1 MKKPHNTRFS
11 FIILFVTAI
20 ILIGSHGS
28 ALAHK
33 VMIFAWVEGDTVFT
47 ESKFSGGKKVI
58 HAPVVIFDTDGKKLL
73 EGKTDNK
80 GEFSFKIPKVS
91 DLRIVLNAAM
101 GHKAEWTVPESEL
114 RDAGAIVEKK
124 SAPVPSGPIPV
135 GLSKEEVQ
143 KIVAEPSGQIPI
155 GLSKEEVQKIVE
167 DSLDKKLR
175 PIVRMM
181 TESKNTKPS
190 LTEIIGGIGYIF
202 GLMGIALYFISRGK
216 KR

>member
-1 MKKPHNTRFS
+1 MKKDHNIRSS
-11 FIILFVTAI
+11 FIILFLTSI
-20 ILIGSHGS
+20 ILISSHGP

-33 VMIFAWVEGDTVFT
+33 VMIFAWVEGNTVFT
-47 ESKFSGGKKVI
+47 ESKFSGGKKAI
-58 HAPVVIFDTDGKKLL
+58 NAPVVIFDKDGKKLL

-80 GEFSFKIPKVS
+80 GEFSFKIPKAS

-101 GHKAEWTVPESEL
+101 GHKAEWTVPESEI
-114 RDAGAIVEKK
+114 RKAGNIVEKK
-124 SAPVPSGPIPV
+124 SA
-135 GLSKEEVQ
+135 
-143 KIVAEPSGQIPI
+143 AEPSGQIGV
-155 GLSKEEVQKIVE
+155 GLNKEEIRKIVE

-181 TESKNTKPS
+181 AESKNNEPS

-202 GLMGIALYFISRGK
+202 GLMGVVLYFKNRRK

>member
-1 MKKPHNTRFS
+1 MKKRHNIRFS
-11 FIILFVTAI
+11 FIILFLSTMI
-20 ILIGSHGS
+20 IVSGSVN

-33 VMIFAWVEGDTVFT
+33 VTIFGWLEGDTVFT
-47 ESKFSGGKKVI
+47 ESKFSGGKKAI
-58 HAPVVIFDTDGKKLL
+58 NAPVVIFDKDGKKLL

-80 GEFSFKIPKVS
+80 GEFSFKIPKVT

-101 GHKAEWTVPESEL
+101 GHKAEWMIPESEI
-114 RDAGAIVEKK
+114 REAGPIVEKN
-124 SAPVPSGPIPV
+124 SAAEPSGPISV
-135 GLSKEEVQ
+135 
-143 KIVAEPSGQIPI
+143 

-181 TESKNTKPS
+181 TESKDTKPS

-202 GLMGIALYFISRGK
+202 GLMGVALYFKNRSK

>member
-1 MKKPHNTRFS
+1 MKKDHNIRFS
-11 FIILFVTAI
+11 FIILFLTAI
-20 ILIGSHGS
+20 ILIGSHVP

-47 ESKFSGGKKVI
+47 ESKFSGGKKAI
-58 HAPVVIFDTDGKKLL
+58 NAPVVIFDKDGKKLL

-80 GEFSFKIPKVS
+80 GEFSFKIPKVT

-101 GHKAEWTVPESEL
+101 GHKAEWTLPESEI
-114 RDAGAIVEKK
+114 RESGDIVEKK
-124 SAPVPSGPIPV
+124 SADETSGQIAV
-135 GLSKEEVQ
+135 GLSKEEVR
-143 KIVAEPSGQIPI
+143 
-155 GLSKEEVQKIVE
+155 KIVE

-175 PIVRMM
+175 PIVRMI

-190 LTEIIGGIGYIF
+190 LTEIIGGMGYIF
-202 GLMGIALYFISRGK
+202 GLMGVALYFKNRGK

>member
-1 MKKPHNTRFS
+1 MKKRHNTQFS

-20 ILIGSHGS
+20 ILIGAHGP

-47 ESKFSGGKKVI
+47 ESKFSGGKKAI
-58 HAPVVIFDTDGKKLL
+58 NAPVVIFDKDGKKLL

-80 GEFSFKIPKVS
+80 GEFSFKIPKLT

-101 GHKAEWTVPESEL
+101 GHKAEWTVPESEI
-114 RDAGAIVEKK
+114 REAGAIVEKK
-124 SAPVPSGPIPV
+124 SAPEPSGPIPV
-135 GLSKEEVQ
+135 GLSKEEVR
-143 KIVAEPSGQIPI
+143 
-155 GLSKEEVQKIVE
+155 KIVE

-181 TESKNTKPS
+181 TESKHTKPY

-202 GLMGIALYFISRGK
+202 GLMGIALYLISRRK
-216 KR
+216 KH

>member
-1 MKKPHNTRFS
+1 MKKGHNIRSS
-11 FIILFVTAI
+11 FIILFLTAI
-20 ILIGSHGS
+20 ILIGNHGP

-47 ESKFSGGKKVI
+47 ESKFSGGKKAINASVE
-58 HAPVVIFDTDGKKLL
+58 IFDKDGKKLL

-80 GEFSFKIPKVS
+80 GEFSFKIPKLT
-91 DLRIVLNAAM
+91 DLSIVLNAAM
-101 GHKAEWTVPESEL
+101 GHRAEWTIPESEI
-114 RDAGAIVEKK
+114 REASAIAEKK
-124 SAPVPSGPIPV
+124 SAAEPSGPIPV
-135 GLSKEEVQ
+135 GLSKEEVE
-143 KIVAEPSGQIPI
+143 KII
-155 GLSKEEVQKIVE
+155 E

-181 TESKNTKPS
+181 AESRNTKPS

-202 GLMGIALYFISRGK
+202 GLMGIALYFINRGK

>member
-1 MKKPHNTRFS
+1 MKKRHNTRFS
-11 FIILFVTAI
+11 FIILLLTAI
-20 ILIGSHGS
+20 ILIGSNVP

-47 ESKFSGGKKVI
+47 ESKFSGGKKVMN
-58 HAPVVIFDTDGKKLL
+58 APVVIFDKDGKKLL
-73 EGKTDNK
+73 EGTTDNK
-80 GEFSFKIPKVS
+80 GEFSFKIPKVT

-101 GHKAEWTVPESEL
+101 GHKAEWTVPETEI
-114 RDAGAIVEKK
+114 REAGNIAEKK
-124 SAPVPSGPIPV
+124 SAAETSVPISF
-135 GLSKEEVQ
+135 GLSKEEVR
-143 KIVAEPSGQIPI
+143 KIVD
-155 GLSKEEVQKIVE
+155 

-181 TESKNTKPS
+181 TESKNTKPA

-202 GLMGIALYFISRGK
+202 GLMGIALYFKNRSK

>member
-1 MKKPHNTRFS
+1 MKKGYNIRFS
-11 FIILFVTAI
+11 FIILFLTSI
-20 ILIGSHGS
+20 ILTGSHVP

-47 ESKFSGGKKVI
+47 ESKFSGGKKAI
-58 HAPVVIFDTDGKKLL
+58 NAPVVIFDKDGKKLL

-80 GEFSFKIPKVS
+80 GEFSFKIPKLT

-101 GHKAEWTVPESEL
+101 GHKAEWTVPESEI
-114 RDAGAIVEKK
+114 REVGNIVEKK
-124 SAPVPSGPIPV
+124 NAQVSGPI
-135 GLSKEEVQ
+135 G
-143 KIVAEPSGQIPI
+143 I
-155 GLSKEEVQKIVE
+155 GLSKEEVKKIVE

-181 TESKNTKPS
+181 TESKNNKPS

-202 GLMGIALYFISRGK
+202 GLMGVALYFISRGK

>member
-1 MKKPHNTRFS
+1 MKKRHNTRFS
-11 FIILFVTAI
+11 FIILFLTAI
-20 ILIGSHGS
+20 ILIGSHVP

-47 ESKFSGGKKVI
+47 ESKFSGGKKAI
-58 HAPVVIFDTDGKKLL
+58 NAPVVIFDKDGKKLL

-101 GHKAEWTVPESEL
+101 GHKAEWTVPESEI
-114 RDAGAIVEKK
+114 REAGAIAEKK
-124 SAPVPSGPIPV
+124 SARASGPIAV
-135 GLSKEEVQ
+135 
-143 KIVAEPSGQIPI
+143 

-202 GLMGIALYFISRGK
+202 GLMGVALYFINRGK

>member
-1 MKKPHNTRFS
+1 MKKGYNIRSS
-11 FIILFVTAI
+11 FIILFLTSI
-20 ILIGSHGS
+20 IITGSNVP

-47 ESKFSGGKKVI
+47 ESKFSGGKKAI
-58 HAPVVIFDTDGKKLL
+58 NAPVVIFDKDGKKLL

-80 GEFSFKIPKVS
+80 GEFSFKIPKAS

-101 GHKAEWTVPESEL
+101 GHKAEWTVPESEI
-114 RDAGAIVEKK
+114 READNIMEKK
-124 SAPVPSGPIPV
+124 KVAEPSGPTTV
-135 GLSKEEVQ
+135 GLSKEEV
-143 KIVAEPSGQIPI
+143 K
-155 GLSKEEVQKIVE
+155 KIVE

-175 PIVRMM
+175 PIVRMI
-181 TESKNTKPS
+181 TESKNNEPS

-202 GLMGIALYFISRGK
+202 GLMGVALYFINRRK

>member
-1 MKKPHNTRFS
+1 MKQPYNARLS
-11 FIILFVTAI
+11 FVILLLTGI
-20 ILIGSHGS
+20 ILIGSHVP

-58 HAPVVIFDTDGKKLL
+58 HAPVVIFDKDGKKLL

-80 GEFSFKIPKVS
+80 GEFSFKIPKIS
-91 DLRIVLNAAM
+91 DLRIVLNATM
-101 GHKAEWTVPESEL
+101 GHKAEWTVPESEV
-114 RDAGAIVEKK
+114 RESAAIVVNNN
-124 SAPVPSGPIPV
+124 APEPSGSIEV
-135 GLSKEEVQ
+135 GLSKEEVR
-143 KIVAEPSGQIPI
+143 
-155 GLSKEEVQKIVE
+155 KIVE

-181 TESKNTKPS
+181 TESKNTKPT
-190 LTEIIGGIGYIF
+190 LTEIFGGIGYIF
-202 GLMGIALYFISRGK
+202 GLMGVALYFMSRGK

>member
-1 MKKPHNTRFS
+1 MKKGHNVRFS
-11 FIILFVTAI
+11 FIIPFLTAI

-47 ESKFSGGKKVI
+47 ESKFSGGKKAI
-58 HAPVVIFDTDGKKLL
+58 NAPVVIFDKDGKKLL

-80 GEFSFKIPKVS
+80 GEFSFKIPKVT

-101 GHKAEWTVPESEL
+101 GHKAEWTIPESEI
-114 RDAGAIVEKK
+114 RESGDIVEKK
-124 SAPVPSGPIPV
+124 SADETSGPIAV
-135 GLSKEEVQ
+135 GLSKEEVR
-143 KIVAEPSGQIPI
+143 
-155 GLSKEEVQKIVE
+155 KIVE
-167 DSLDKKLR
+167 YSLDKKLR

-202 GLMGIALYFISRGK
+202 GLMGVALYFMNRGK

>member
-1 MKKPHNTRFS
+1 MKKRYNTRFS
-11 FIILFVTAI
+11 FSILFLTAI
-20 ILIGSHGS
+20 ILIGSNGP

-33 VMIFAWVEGDTVFT
+33 VIIFAWVEGDTVFT
-47 ESKFSGGKKVI
+47 ESKFSGGKKAI
-58 HAPVVIFDTDGKKLL
+58 NAPVVIFDKDGKKLL

-80 GEFSFKIPKVS
+80 GEFSFKIPKVT
-91 DLRIVLNAAM
+91 DLKIVLNATM
-101 GHKAEWTVPESEL
+101 GHKAEWMIPESEI
-114 RDAGAIVEKK
+114 REAGPIVEKK
-124 SAPVPSGPIPV
+124 SAAEPSGPISV
-135 GLSKEEVQ
+135 
-143 KIVAEPSGQIPI
+143 

-202 GLMGIALYFISRGK
+202 GLMGVALYFKNRSK
-216 KR
+216 K

>member
-1 MKKPHNTRFS
+1 MKKGYNIRFS
-11 FIILFVTAI
+11 FIILFLTSI
-20 ILIGSHGS
+20 ILIGSNVP

-33 VMIFAWVEGDTVFT
+33 VMIFAWVEGGTVFT
-47 ESKFSGGKKVI
+47 ESKFSGGKKAINARVE
-58 HAPVVIFDTDGKKLL
+58 IFDKDGKKLL

-80 GEFSFKIPKVS
+80 GEFSFKIPKLT

-101 GHKAEWTVPESEL
+101 GHKAEWTVPESEI
-114 RDAGAIVEKK
+114 REAGNILEKK
-124 SAPVPSGPIPV
+124 SAVEPSGPTTV
-135 GLSKEEVQ
+135 GLSKEEV
-143 KIVAEPSGQIPI
+143 K
-155 GLSKEEVQKIVE
+155 KIVE

-175 PIVRMM
+175 PIVRMI

-202 GLMGIALYFISRGK
+202 GLMGVALYFKNRRK

>member
-1 MKKPHNTRFS
+1 MKKRNNTLFS
-11 FIILFVTAI
+11 FIILFLTIVVLT
-20 ILIGSHGS
+20 GSHVP

-47 ESKFSGGKKVI
+47 ESKFSGGKKAVN
-58 HAPVVIFDTDGKKLL
+58 APVVIFDKDGKKLL

-91 DLRIVLNAAM
+91 DLRIVLDAGM
-101 GHKAEWTVPESEL
+101 GHKAEWTVPESDIRE
-114 RDAGAIVEKK
+114 AGAILEKN
-124 SAPVPSGPIPV
+124 SAVGSSGSIAV
-135 GLSKEEVQ
+135 GVSKEEVR
-143 KIVAEPSGQIPI
+143 
-155 GLSKEEVQKIVE
+155 KIVE

-175 PIVRMM
+175 PILRMI
-181 TESKNTKPS
+181 TESRNTKPS

-202 GLMGIALYFISRGK
+202 GLMGVALYFISKKK

>member
-1 MKKPHNTRFS
+1 MKKGYNIRSS
-11 FIILFVTAI
+11 FIILFLTSI
-20 ILIGSHGS
+20 IITGSNVP

-47 ESKFSGGKKVI
+47 ESKFSGGKKAINARVE
-58 HAPVVIFDTDGKKLL
+58 IFDKDGKKLL

-80 GEFSFKIPKVS
+80 GEFSFKIPKLT

-101 GHKAEWTVPESEL
+101 GHKAEWTVPESEI
-114 RDAGAIVEKK
+114 REAGNILEKK
-124 SAPVPSGPIPV
+124 SAVEPSGPTTV
-135 GLSKEEVQ
+135 GLSKEEV
-143 KIVAEPSGQIPI
+143 K
-155 GLSKEEVQKIVE
+155 KIVE

-175 PIVRMM
+175 PIVRMI
-181 TESKNTKPS
+181 TESKNNEPS

-202 GLMGIALYFISRGK
+202 GLMGVALYFINRRK

>member
-1 MKKPHNTRFS
+1 MKKRYNTRLS
-11 FIILFVTAI
+11 FIILFLTAI
-20 ILIGSHGS
+20 ILIGSNGP

-33 VMIFAWVEGDTVFT
+33 VIIFAWVEGDTVFT
-47 ESKFSGGKKVI
+47 ESKFSGGKKAI
-58 HAPVVIFDTDGKKLL
+58 NAPVVIFDKDGKKLL

-80 GEFSFKIPKVS
+80 GEFSFKIPKVT
-91 DLRIVLNAAM
+91 DLKIVLNATM
-101 GHKAEWTVPESEL
+101 GHKAEWMIPESEI
-114 RDAGAIVEKK
+114 REAGPIVEKK
-124 SAPVPSGPIPV
+124 SAAEPSGPISV
-135 GLSKEEVQ
+135 
-143 KIVAEPSGQIPI
+143 

-202 GLMGIALYFISRGK
+202 GLMGVALYFKNRSK
-216 KR
+216 K

>member
-1 MKKPHNTRFS
+1 MKKRHNIRFS
-11 FIILFVTAI
+11 FIIIFLTTI
-20 ILIGSHGS
+20 IIVSGSVN

-33 VMIFAWVEGDTVFT
+33 VTIFAWIEGDTVFT
-47 ESKFSGGKKVI
+47 ESKFSGGKKAI
-58 HAPVVIFDTDGKKLL
+58 NAPVEVFDKDGKKLL

-80 GEFSFKIPKVS
+80 GEFSFKIPKIA

-101 GHKAEWTVPESEL
+101 GHRAEWMISETEI
-114 RDAGAIVEKK
+114 REAGPIVEKK
-124 SAPVPSGPIPV
+124 SAAEPSGPISV
-135 GLSKEEVQ
+135 
-143 KIVAEPSGQIPI
+143 

-190 LTEIIGGIGYIF
+190 FSEIIGGIGYIF
-202 GLMGIALYFISRGK
+202 GLMGLALYFKNRSK

>member
-1 MKKPHNTRFS
+1 MKKGHNFRLF
-11 FIILFVTAI
+11 FIFLLLTAI
-20 ILIGSHGS
+20 ILIGSHGP

-47 ESKFSGGKKVI
+47 ESKFSGGKKAINASVEL
-58 HAPVVIFDTDGKKLL
+58 FDKDGKKLL

-101 GHKAEWTVPESEL
+101 GHKAEWTVPESEI
-114 RDAGAIVEKK
+114 REAGAIAEKK
-124 SAPVPSGPIPV
+124 SAVEPSGPTTV
-135 GLSKEEVQ
+135 GLSKEEVR
-143 KIVAEPSGQIPI
+143 
-155 GLSKEEVQKIVE
+155 KIVE

-175 PIVRMM
+175 PIVRMI

-202 GLMGIALYFISRGK
+202 GLMGVALYFKNRGK